1 MRPLKLTMSA
11 FGPYAGCIS
20 IDFTVFGRNGLYLIS
35 GDTGAGKTT
44 IFDAITF
51 ALFGEPSGTSRDAG
65 MLRSKYADSR
75 TATFVKLEFEYDGKT
90 YVIERNPTYER
101 PKERG
106 EGMTVQGANATL
118 WMPDGS
124 AVAGLR
130 NVDSKIY
137 DIIGIDRTQFSQ
149 IAMIAQGDFMKLLF
163 SKTDERQ
170 KILRK
175 IFRTDL
181 FVKLQE
187 RLRADVNSL
196 AAQCRQERAGIA
208 QYIDG
213 ISCEEGCSMETQ
225 VAAARSGQAG
235 IEDVTSLLEDM
246 IREDDKN
253 HEELLKEKSGEDA
266 AVRRTELRLKEHEE
280 YLKAISKIQEDEKR
294 LSEETERLKE
304 LAAIRTETDRQ
315 KPESEKL
322 AKEIGRMGTFLPQY
336 RSVEALMKDIS
347 GTEEEIA
354 NLGEALKSAGDHE
367 KKLND
372 VISSMKAEAE
382 ELSESGEKLLIARQD
397 RENLIKR
404 IADLESLS
412 DSLGNL
418 YRMRATLKKYQDALM
433 VRMAESKAA
442 ASEHT
447 RAQEL
452 FLAEQAGILAM
463 KLNEGDPCPV
473 CGSLH
478 HPDKAHLSGKVPTQ
492 KEVQELKHK
501 AEELEA
507 KVVKGSGMCS
517 EQQVR
522 IDAESEM
529 ITGRMKE
536 LIGMEEIG
544 DSSVQKIKAETAE
557 AREEMKKAEERID
570 VCTKRSAR
578 KAELSVLIPRNEAAL
593 KETVGKTAELKSR
606 LSAYGSGLEAR
617 KEQMTSILEG
627 LPFRT
632 LNELEEK
639 IRELSSAKERL
650 DRMADEAEK
659 KYNECSRKA
668 AMLKSGITAVREHIK
683 ESEVSDVEKEKE
695 KESLRRAAEASAGLE
710 RKIKNVYARRCANS
724 NILDNIRSKAVRLR
738 ELEKEYSWKSVLSKT
753 ANGDLDSKEKIM
765 LETYVLMEYF
775 DRILARANTR
785 LMSLSSGQYE
795 LKRRE
800 TASNNR
806 SQSGL
811 EINVVDHYNGSERR
825 VESLSGG
832 EQFKASLSLALG
844 LSDEVQSSAGG
855 IRIDTMFIDE
865 GFGSL
870 DEESLRLAMNTLG
883 SLTEGNR
890 LIGIISH
897 VSSLKD
903 IERQILVKKE
913 RFGGSRIELVF

>member
-130 NVDSKIY
+130 NVDSKIH

-196 AAQCRQERAGIA
+196 AAQCRQERAGIS

-213 ISCEEGCSMETQ
+213 ISCEEGCSMESQ

-235 IEDVTSLLEDM
+235 IEDVTSLLEDL
-246 IREDDKN
+246 IREDDRN

-294 LSEETERLKE
+294 LSEETEKLKE

-347 GTEEEIA
+347 GTEKEIA
-354 NLGEALKSAGDHE
+354 SLGEALKSAGDHE

-382 ELSESGEKLLIARQD
+382 ELSESGEMLLIARQD

-632 LNELEEK
+632 FNELEEK

-683 ESEVSDVEKEKE
+683 ESEVSDVGEEKEN
-695 KESLRRAAEASAGLE
+695 LRKAVEASAGLE

-897 VSSLKD
+897 VSALKD

>member
-196 AAQCRQERAGIA
+196 AAQCRQERAGIS

-213 ISCEEGCSMETQ
+213 ISCEEGCSMESQ

-235 IEDVTSLLEDM
+235 IEDVTSLLEDL
-246 IREDDKN
+246 IREDDRY
-253 HEELLKEKSGEDA
+253 HEVLLKEKSGEDA

-294 LSEETERLKE
+294 LSEETEKLKE

-347 GTEEEIA
+347 GTEKEIA
-354 NLGEALKSAGDHE
+354 SLGEALKSAADHE

-382 ELSESGEKLLIARQD
+382 ELSESGEMLLIARQD

-433 VRMAESKAA
+433 VRMEESKAA

-529 ITGRMKE
+529 LTGRMKE
-536 LIGMEEIG
+536 LTGMEEIG
-544 DSSVQKIKAETAE
+544 DSSVQKIESETAE

-606 LSAYGSGLEAR
+606 LSAYGSVLEAR

-639 IRELSSAKERL
+639 IRELSYAKEKL

-695 KESLRRAAEASAGLE
+695 SLRKAAEASADLE

-855 IRIDTMFIDE
+855 IKIDTMFIDE

-897 VSSLKD
+897 VSALKD

>member
-130 NVDSKIY
+130 NVDSKIH

-196 AAQCRQERAGIA
+196 AAQCRQERAGIS

-213 ISCEEGCSMETQ
+213 ISCEEGCSMESQ

-235 IEDVTSLLEDM
+235 IEDVTSLLEDL
-246 IREDDKN
+246 IREDDRN
-253 HEELLKEKSGEDA
+253 HEVLLKEKSGEDA

-347 GTEEEIA
+347 GTEKEIA
-354 NLGEALKSAGDHE
+354 SLGEALKSAADHE

-382 ELSESGEKLLIARQD
+382 ELSESGEMLLIARQD

-404 IADLESLS
+404 ITDLESLS

-507 KVVKGSGMCS
+507 KVVKGSGICS

-529 ITGRMKE
+529 ITGKMKE

-606 LSAYGSGLEAR
+606 LSAYGSVLEAR

-639 IRELSSAKERL
+639 IRELSYAKEKL

-695 KESLRRAAEASAGLE
+695 SLRKAAEASADLE

-897 VSSLKD
+897 VSALKD

>member
-75 TATFVKLEFEYDGKT
+75 TATFVKLEFEYDEKT

-196 AAQCRQERAGIA
+196 AAQCRQERAGID

-213 ISCEEGCSMETQ
+213 ISCEEGCSMESQ

-235 IEDVTSLLEDM
+235 IEDVTSLLEDL
-246 IREDDKN
+246 IREDDRN
-253 HEELLKEKSGEDA
+253 HEVLLKEKSGEDA

-347 GTEEEIA
+347 GTEKEIA
-354 NLGEALKSAGDHE
+354 SLGEALKSAADHE

-507 KVVKGSGMCS
+507 KVVKGSGICS

-529 ITGRMKE
+529 IRGRMKE

-570 VCTKRSAR
+570 VCAKRSAR

-695 KESLRRAAEASAGLE
+695 SLRKAAEASADLE

-897 VSSLKD
+897 VSALKD

>member
-130 NVDSKIY
+130 NVDSKIH

-196 AAQCRQERAGIA
+196 AAQCRQERAGIS

-213 ISCEEGCSMETQ
+213 ISCEEGCSMESY

-235 IEDVTSLLEDM
+235 IEDVTSLLEDL
-246 IREDDKN
+246 IREDDRN

-294 LSEETERLKE
+294 LSEETEKLKE

-347 GTEEEIA
+347 GTEKEIA

-382 ELSESGEKLLIARQD
+382 ELFESGEKLLIARQD

-606 LSAYGSGLEAR
+606 LSAYESGLEAR

-639 IRELSSAKERL
+639 IRELSHAKERL

-683 ESEVSDVEKEKE
+683 ESEVSDVEKE

-897 VSSLKD
+897 VSALKD

>member
-130 NVDSKIY
+130 NVDSKIH

-196 AAQCRQERAGIA
+196 AAQCRQERAGIS

-213 ISCEEGCSMETQ
+213 ISCEEGCSMESQ

-235 IEDVTSLLEDM
+235 IEDVTSLLEDL
-246 IREDDKN
+246 IREDDRN

-347 GTEEEIA
+347 GTEKEIA
-354 NLGEALKSAGDHE
+354 NLGEALKSSGDHE

-382 ELSESGEKLLIARQD
+382 ELSESGEMLLIARQD

-433 VRMAESKAA
+433 VRMSESKAA

-492 KEVQELKHK
+492 KEVQELKNK

-557 AREEMKKAEERID
+557 AREEMKKAEERIN

-606 LSAYGSGLEAR
+606 LSAYESGLEAR
-617 KEQMTSILEG
+617 KGQMTSILEG

-632 LNELEEK
+632 FNELEEK
-639 IRELSSAKERL
+639 IRELSYAKEKL

-683 ESEVSDVEKEKE
+683 ESEVSDVEKE

-806 SQSGL
+806 SLSGL

-897 VSSLKD
+897 VSALKD

>member
-75 TATFVKLEFEYDGKT
+75 TATFVRLEFEYDGKT

-130 NVDSKIY
+130 NVDSKIH

-196 AAQCRQERAGIA
+196 AAQCRQERAGIS

-213 ISCEEGCSMETQ
+213 ISCEEGCSMESQ

-235 IEDVTSLLEDM
+235 IEDVTSLLEDL
-246 IREDDKN
+246 IREDDRN

-266 AVRRTELRLKEHEE
+266 AVRRTDLRLKEHEE

-294 LSEETERLKE
+294 LSEETEKLKE

-336 RSVEALMKDIS
+336 RSVETLMKDIS
-347 GTEEEIA
+347 DTEKEIA
-354 NLGEALKSAGDHE
+354 SLWEALKSAADHE

-382 ELSESGEKLLIARQD
+382 ELSESGEMLLIARQD

-404 IADLESLS
+404 IADLDSLS

-507 KVVKGSGMCS
+507 KVVKGSGICS

-529 ITGRMKE
+529 ITGKMKE

-557 AREEMKKAEERID
+557 AREKMKKAEERID
-570 VCTKRSAR
+570 VCAKRSAR

-683 ESEVSDVEKEKE
+683 ESEVSDVEKE

-883 SLTEGNR
+883 CLTEGNR

-897 VSSLKD
+897 VSALKD

>member
-213 ISCEEGCSMETQ
+213 ISCEEGCSMESQ

-235 IEDVTSLLEDM
+235 IEDVTSQLEDL
-246 IREDDKN
+246 IREDDRN

-294 LSEETERLKE
+294 LSEETEKLKE

-347 GTEEEIA
+347 GTEKEIA

-507 KVVKGSGMCS
+507 KVVKGSGICS

-593 KETVGKTAELKSR
+593 KETVGKTAEMKSR
-606 LSAYGSGLEAR
+606 LSAYESGLKAR

-683 ESEVSDVEKEKE
+683 ESEVSDVEKE

-897 VSSLKD
+897 VSALKD

>member
-20 IDFTVFGRNGLYLIS
+20 IDFTVFGKNGLYLIS

-65 MLRSKYADSR
+65 MLRSKYADRR
-75 TATFVKLEFEYDGKT
+75 TATFVRLEFEYDGKT

-196 AAQCRQERAGIA
+196 AAQCRQERAGIS

-213 ISCEEGCSMETQ
+213 ISCEEGCSMESY

-235 IEDVTSLLEDM
+235 IEDVTSLLEDL
-246 IREDDKN
+246 IREDDRN

-294 LSEETERLKE
+294 LSEETEKLKE

-347 GTEEEIA
+347 GTEKEIA

-372 VISSMKAEAE
+372 VISSMKTEAE

-507 KVVKGSGMCS
+507 KVVKGSGICS

-529 ITGRMKE
+529 ITGKMKE
-536 LIGMEEIG
+536 LIGMEDIG

-570 VCTKRSAR
+570 VCAKRSAR
-578 KAELSVLIPRNEAAL
+578 KAELSVLIPRNEAVL
-593 KETVGKTAELKSR
+593 KETAGKTAELKSR

-617 KEQMTSILEG
+617 KEQVTSILEG

-632 LNELEEK
+632 FNELEEK
-639 IRELSSAKERL
+639 IRELSYAKEKL

-683 ESEVSDVEKEKE
+683 ESEVSDVEKE

-897 VSSLKD
+897 VSALKD

>member
-213 ISCEEGCSMETQ
+213 ISCEEGCSMESQ

-235 IEDVTSLLEDM
+235 IEDVTSLLEDL
-246 IREDDKN
+246 IREDDRN
-253 HEELLKEKSGEDA
+253 HEVLLKEKSGEDA

-294 LSEETERLKE
+294 LFEETERLKE

-347 GTEEEIA
+347 GTEKEIA

-412 DSLGNL
+412 DSLDNL

-507 KVVKGSGMCS
+507 KVVKGSGICS

-536 LIGMEEIG
+536 LIGMDEIG

-639 IRELSSAKERL
+639 IRELSSAKEKL

-683 ESEVSDVEKEKE
+683 KSEVSDVGEEKEN
-695 KESLRRAAEASAGLE
+695 LRKAVEASAGLE

-897 VSSLKD
+897 VSALKD

>member
-130 NVDSKIY
+130 NVDSKIH

-196 AAQCRQERAGIA
+196 AAQCRQERAGIS

-213 ISCEEGCSMETQ
+213 ISCEEGCSMESY

-235 IEDVTSLLEDM
+235 IEDVTSLLEDL
-246 IREDDKN
+246 IREDDRN

-294 LSEETERLKE
+294 LSEETEKLKE

-347 GTEEEIA
+347 GTEKEIA
-354 NLGEALKSAGDHE
+354 NLGEALKSAADHE

-632 LNELEEK
+632 FNELEEK

-683 ESEVSDVEKEKE
+683 ESEVSDVGEEKEN
-695 KESLRRAAEASAGLE
+695 LRKAVEASAGLE

-870 DEESLRLAMNTLG
+870 DEESLRLAMSTLG

-897 VSSLKD
+897 VSALKD

>member
-124 AVAGLR
+124 AVTGLR
-130 NVDSKIY
+130 NVDSKIH

-196 AAQCRQERAGIA
+196 AAQCRQERAGIS

-213 ISCEEGCSMETQ
+213 ISCEEGCSMESQ

-235 IEDVTSLLEDM
+235 IEDVTSLLDDL
-246 IREDDKN
+246 IREDDRN

-294 LSEETERLKE
+294 LSEETEKLKE

-347 GTEEEIA
+347 GTEKEIA
-354 NLGEALKSAGDHE
+354 NLGEALKSAADHE

-442 ASEHT
+442 ASEHK

-522 IDAESEM
+522 IDAESKM
-529 ITGRMKE
+529 LTGRMKE
-536 LIGMEEIG
+536 LTGMEEIG
-544 DSSVQKIKAETAE
+544 DSSVQKIESETAE

-606 LSAYGSGLEAR
+606 LSAYGSVLEAR

-683 ESEVSDVEKEKE
+683 ESEVSDVEKE

-897 VSSLKD
+897 VSALKD

>member
-130 NVDSKIY
+130 NVDSKIH

-149 IAMIAQGDFMKLLF
+149 ISMIAQGDFMKLLF

-196 AAQCRQERAGIA
+196 AAQCRQERAGIS

-213 ISCEEGCSMETQ
+213 ISCEEGCSMESY

-235 IEDVTSLLEDM
+235 IEDVTSLLEDL
-246 IREDDKN
+246 IREDDRN

-294 LSEETERLKE
+294 LSEETEKLKE

-347 GTEEEIA
+347 GTEKEIA

-404 IADLESLS
+404 IAGLESLS

-492 KEVQELKHK
+492 KEVQVH
-501 AEELEA
+501 
-507 KVVKGSGMCS
+507 
-517 EQQVR
+517 
-522 IDAESEM
+522 
-529 ITGRMKE
+529 T
-536 LIGMEEIG
+536 
-544 DSSVQKIKAETAE
+544 
-557 AREEMKKAEERID
+557 
-570 VCTKRSAR
+570 
-578 KAELSVLIPRNEAAL
+578 
-593 KETVGKTAELKSR
+593 
-606 LSAYGSGLEAR
+606 
-617 KEQMTSILEG
+617 
-627 LPFRT
+627 
-632 LNELEEK
+632 
-639 IRELSSAKERL
+639 IRGNTTI
-650 DRMADEAEK
+650 MQ
-659 KYNECSRKA
+659 N
-668 AMLKSGITAVREHIK
+668 
-683 ESEVSDVEKEKE
+683 
-695 KESLRRAAEASAGLE
+695 
-710 RKIKNVYARRCANS
+710 NS
-724 NILDNIRSKAVRLR
+724 
-738 ELEKEYSWKSVLSKT
+738 
-753 ANGDLDSKEKIM
+753 
-765 LETYVLMEYF
+765 
-775 DRILARANTR
+775 
-785 LMSLSSGQYE
+785 
-795 LKRRE
+795 
-800 TASNNR
+800 
-806 SQSGL
+806 
-811 EINVVDHYNGSERR
+811 
-825 VESLSGG
+825 
-832 EQFKASLSLALG
+832 
-844 LSDEVQSSAGG
+844 
-855 IRIDTMFIDE
+855 
-865 GFGSL
+865 
-870 DEESLRLAMNTLG
+870 
-883 SLTEGNR
+883 
-890 LIGIISH
+890 
-897 VSSLKD
+897 
-903 IERQILVKKE
+903 
-913 RFGGSRIELVF
+913 

>member
-130 NVDSKIY
+130 NVDSKIH

-213 ISCEEGCSMETQ
+213 ISCEEGCSMESQ

-235 IEDVTSLLEDM
+235 IEDVTSLLEDL
-246 IREDDKN
+246 IREDDRN

-294 LSEETERLKE
+294 LSEETEKLKE

-347 GTEEEIA
+347 GTEKEIA
-354 NLGEALKSAGDHE
+354 NLGEALKSAADHE

-522 IDAESEM
+522 IDTESEM
-529 ITGRMKE
+529 ITGKMKE

-683 ESEVSDVEKEKE
+683 ESEVSDVEKE

-897 VSSLKD
+897 VSALKD

>member
-130 NVDSKIY
+130 NVDSKIH

-196 AAQCRQERAGIA
+196 AAQCRQERAGIS

-213 ISCEEGCSMETQ
+213 ISCEEGCSMESQ

-235 IEDVTSLLEDM
+235 IEDVTSLLEEL
-246 IREDDKN
+246 IREDDRN

-266 AVRRTELRLKEHEE
+266 AVRWTELRLKEHEE

-294 LSEETERLKE
+294 LSEETEKLKE

-347 GTEEEIA
+347 GTEKEIA
-354 NLGEALKSAGDHE
+354 NLGEALKSAADHE

-382 ELSESGEKLLIARQD
+382 ELSESGEMLLIARQD

-418 YRMRATLKKYQDALM
+418 YRMRDTLKKYQDALM

-507 KVVKGSGMCS
+507 KVVKGSGICA

-529 ITGRMKE
+529 ITGKMKE

-683 ESEVSDVEKEKE
+683 KSEVSDVGEEKEN
-695 KESLRRAAEASAGLE
+695 LRKAVEASAGLE

-897 VSSLKD
+897 VSALKD